1 MNAKKF
7 NSILLNFALLSIDC
21 IILFISYLIA
31 IDENILMYLIIIWN
45 LVLLLPILIN
55 SKSSLSMIAF
65 ISLFM
70 TWYSTSAFIASS
82 FGFKYFDIP
91 QQIIFEVTHKSLLTL
106 IVCHFVLILCKV
118 IFKFPSLDWIE
129 KNFIGIIQ
137 GLSKNRIKFMVA
149 ILFALSIYFWYRIIF
164 IIGITSLLENP
175 RIYAAVLFEQVGFYH
190 QIVMVPITFILIVYM
205 INTEGVYKLKGW
217 ILISGML
224 VWLPMILVGARKEL
238 YICVIVIFLF
248 GGITRIKKGI
258 LGIFIA
264 VMFLIIPLFREG
276 WVGFDNI
283 ILSFQEFILPQYSH
297 FIFEMLGD
305 IQKNAIVEVSGYRT
319 GFWSLFPG
327 ILRPYEYVPL
337 GLSLFNLRLTNVGI
351 AAHPI
356 GEAVLNYGEFGYVL
370 FGLIF
375 VGVTLIAF
383 ISSKRSIIV
392 SVILFA
398 YLSLLGRSDIWI
410 TIFFCLYTCIFT
422 SLFFIRFRK
431 K

>member
-1 MNAKKF
+1 MNTKKF

-21 IILFISYLIA
+21 IILLISYLISVDTDML
-31 IDENILMYLIIIWN
+31 IYLIVMWN

-82 FGFKYFDIP
+82 LGFTYFDIP
-91 QQIIFEVTHKSLLTL
+91 QQIIFEVTQKSLLTL
-106 IVCHFVLILCKV
+106 IVCHFVLILCK
-118 IFKFPSLDWIE
+118 ILFKFPSLGWIE
-129 KNFIGIIQ
+129 TNFIGVIQ
-137 GLSKNRIKFMVA
+137 GLSRNRIKFMIA
-149 ILFALSIYFWYRIIF
+149 ILITLGIYFWYRIIF
-164 IIGITSLLENP
+164 VIGITSLLENP

-190 QIVMVPITFILIVYM
+190 QIIMVPITFILMVYM
-205 INTEGVYKLKGW
+205 INTEGAYKLKAW
-217 ILISGML
+217 IFISGML
-224 VWLPMILVGARKEL
+224 IWLPMILVGARKEL

-248 GGITRIKKGI
+248 GGITRIKKVIFGI
-258 LGIFIA
+258 VIA
-264 VMFLIIPLFREG
+264 FMFLIIPLFREG

-297 FIFEMLGD
+297 FIFEILGD
-305 IQKNAIVEVSGYRT
+305 IQKNAIVDVSGYQA

-327 ILRPYEYVPL
+327 VLRPHEYVPL

-356 GEAVLNYGEFGYVL
+356 GEAVLNFGEFGYVL
-370 FGLIF
+370 FGFIF
-375 VGVTLIAF
+375 VGVTLVAF
-383 ISSKRSIIV
+383 ISSKKSIII

-410 TIFFCLYTCIFT
+410 TIFFCVYTCIFT
-422 SLFFIRFRK
+422 SLFFIRLRK